1 MKTLQEAVG
10 PILSHPTPEALVE
23 LQGALLVSGQ
33 KGEAV
38 DRALEIADHF
48 HAYLNELR
56 SKIAARDY
64 SELASRLD
72 IGAVGMVALENIV
85 ATPGEEFWQRLL
97 FGGLGEVLMVAAS
110 RQYVKGWQI
119 ETQLAHAQATWFL
132 TEALW
137 RASNEM
143 GPNLAPEPRWQAIQ
157 ALLAPAHDAN
167 VPAPDK
173 AVLLGRVFQ
182 ILLITY
188 LARLLPG
195 A

>member
-1 MKTLQEAVG
+1 MKTLREAMG
-10 PILSHPTPEALVE
+10 PILSHPTPEALME
-23 LQGALLVSGQ
+23 LQGALLVSGL

-38 DRALEIADHF
+38 DRALEIAGHF
-48 HAYLNELR
+48 HAYLNDLR

-72 IGAVGMVALENIV
+72 IGAVGLVALENIV
-85 ATPGEEFWQRLL
+85 VGEEERFWQRLL
-97 FGGLGEVLMVAAS
+97 FGALGEVLMVAAS

-119 ETQLAHAQATWFL
+119 ETQLVHSQATWFL

-137 RASNEM
+137 HASIEM
-143 GPNLAPEPRWQAIQ
+143 EPKLAAESRWQAIQ

-167 VPAPDK
+167 VAAPDK

-182 ILLITY
+182 MLLITY

>member
-1 MKTLQEAVG
+1 MKTLREAVG

-33 KGEAV
+33 REDAV
-38 DRALEIADHF
+38 DRALEIAGHF

-64 SELASRLD
+64 SEVASRLD
-72 IGAVGMVALENIV
+72 IGAVGVVALENIV
-85 ATPGEEFWQRLL
+85 ATKQEEFWQRLI
-97 FGGLGEVLMVAAS
+97 LGALSEVLMVAAS
-110 RQYVKGWQI
+110 RQYVKGWQV
-119 ETQLAHAQATWFL
+119 ETQLVHGQATWFL
-132 TEALW
+132 TGALW
-137 RASNEM
+137 SASNEM
-143 GPNLAPEPRWQAIQ
+143 EPRLPPEQRWQAIQ
-157 ALLAPAHDAN
+157 ALLAPAYDDN
-167 VPAPDK
+167 VPAQDK

>member
-1 MKTLQEAVG
+1 MKTLKEAVG
-10 PILSHPTPEALVE
+10 PMLSHPTPEALIE
-23 LQGALLVSGQ
+23 LQGVLLVSGQ
-33 KGEAV
+33 RGDDV
-38 DRALEIADHF
+38 DRALEIAGHF

-85 ATPGEEFWQRLL
+85 ATKEEEFWQRLIL
-97 FGGLGEVLMVAAS
+97 GGLAEGLMVAAS
-110 RQYVKGWQI
+110 RQYVKGWQV
-119 ETQLAHAQATWFL
+119 ETQLVHGQATWFL

-143 GPNLAPEPRWQAIQ
+143 EPSLPPEQRWQAIQ
-157 ALLAPAHDAN
+157 ALLAPARDAGM
-167 VPAPDK
+167 PASDK

-182 ILLITY
+182 MLLITY
-188 LARLLPG
+188 LARLLRG

>member
-1 MKTLQEAVG
+1 MKTLQEAVA

-23 LQGALLVSGQ
+23 LQGALLISGQ
-33 KGEAV
+33 KGPDV
-38 DRALEIADHF
+38 DRALEIAGHF

-72 IGAVGMVALENIV
+72 IGAVGMVALENII

-119 ETQLAHAQATWFL
+119 ETQLVHAQATWFL

-137 RASNEM
+137 HASNEM
-143 GPNLAPEPRWQAIQ
+143 EPSLAPEPRWQAIQ
-157 ALLAPAHDAN
+157 ALLAPASDAN

-173 AVLLGRVFQ
+173 AMLLGRVFQ
-182 ILLITY
+182 MLLITY
-188 LARLLPG
+188 FARLLPG